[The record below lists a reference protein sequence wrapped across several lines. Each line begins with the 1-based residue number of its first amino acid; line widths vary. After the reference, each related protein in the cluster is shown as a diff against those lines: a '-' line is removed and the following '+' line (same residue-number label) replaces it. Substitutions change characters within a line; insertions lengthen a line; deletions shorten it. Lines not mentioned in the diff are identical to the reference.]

1 MNKAL
6 LLAFSIIFVSC
17 NAIKL
22 DYDYITSSNQ
32 EIMRSF
38 SENDKK
44 NWHNLDIKKDSIPGM
59 SVDRAYNELLIG
71 LKPKKVIVAVIDAGI
86 DINHEDLENL
96 IWINRGEIP
105 GNNIDD
111 DKNGYVDDING
122 WNFIGESYNET
133 LEMTRIIRDNL
144 ENNRRY
150 EKAKETIDLKLEE
163 SKNNLDFYNRIVEGF
178 IKAKEDIQNFL
189 GTNSF
194 TEEDL
199 NNIETNDS
207 IVLISKQ
214 RLEYFN
220 SIDIDLDY
228 LEEGVEYFSDQSK
241 YHYNVKFNGRSLV
254 GDDIYNIDDVNYG
267 NSNVS
272 HSKKSEDH
280 GTHVA
285 GIIAGIR
292 NNNFGNKGVNNN
304 LEIMALRAVPNG
316 DEYDKDIALAIR
328 YAVDNGARIINMS
341 FGKSF
346 SSNPEWVI
354 DAIKYAADNNVLIVH
369 AAGNDSEDLDNLE
382 NENYPNDQYLGK
394 DEFADNFINV
404 GASTINFNKDLVAS
418 FSNYGYQ
425 NVDIFAP
432 GYDIYSLTPENEYEY
447 LSGTSM
453 ASPAVSG
460 VASLVLSYFP
470 KISAAKL
477 KEIILESGIEVNIN
491 VESLVVKEAVVND
504 ARTLRRFKPR
514 ARGSAGPIRKRQS
527 HISIVITEDSPTDD
541 K

>member
-1 MNKAL
+1 MNKTL
-6 LLAFSIIFVSC
+6 LLTFSIIFVSC

-32 EIMRSF
+32 EIMTSF

-96 IWINRGEIP
+96 IWINKGEIP

-122 WNFIGESYNET
+122 WNFLGESYNET
-133 LEMTRIIRDNL
+133 LEMTRIIRDKI

-150 EKAKETIDLKLEE
+150 DKAKETIDQKIEE
-163 SKNNLDFYNRIVEGF
+163 TKNNLDFYNRIVEGF

-214 RLEYFN
+214 YLEYFN

-241 YHYNVKFNGRSLV
+241 YHYNVNFNGRSIV

-292 NNNFGNKGVNNN
+292 NNNFGNNGVNNN

-369 AAGNDSEDLDNLE
+369 AAGNDSEDLDNL
-382 NENYPNDQYLGK
+382 D
-394 DEFADNFINV
+394 
-404 GASTINFNKDLVAS
+404 
-418 FSNYGYQ
+418 
-425 NVDIFAP
+425 
-432 GYDIYSLTPENEYEY
+432 
-447 LSGTSM
+447 
-453 ASPAVSG
+453 
-460 VASLVLSYFP
+460 
-470 KISAAKL
+470 
-477 KEIILESGIEVNIN
+477 
-491 VESLVVKEAVVND
+491 
-504 ARTLRRFKPR
+504 
-514 ARGSAGPIRKRQS
+514 
-527 HISIVITEDSPTDD
+527 
-541 K
+541 

>member
-22 DYDYITSSNQ
+22 DYDYITTSNQ
-32 EIMRSF
+32 EIKS
-38 SENDKK
+38 SLSKIDKK
-44 NWHNLDIKKDSIPGM
+44 NWHNLDIEKDSIPGM

-150 EKAKETIDLKLEE
+150 EKAKETIDLKIEE
-163 SKNNLDFYNRIVEGF
+163 SKNNLDFYNRLVEGF
-178 IKAKEDIQNFL
+178 IEAKEDIQNFL

-194 TEEDL
+194 TKEDL

-207 IVLISKQ
+207 IILISKQ

-292 NNNFGNKGVNNN
+292 NNNFGNNGVNNN

-394 DEFADNFINV
+394 DEFADNFISV

-470 KISAAKL
+470 KISAVKL

-491 VESLVVKEAVVND
+491 VDHAGKENIPFKSISKTGKIVN
-504 ARTLRRFKPR
+504 AYNALIAASK
-514 ARGSAGPIRKRQS
+514 SKRK
-527 HISIVITEDSPTDD
+527 
-541 K
+541 

>member
-1 MNKAL
+1 MNKTL
-6 LLAFSIIFVSC
+6 LLTFSILFVSC

-32 EIMRSF
+32 EIMTSF

-96 IWINRGEIP
+96 IWINKGEIP

-150 EKAKETIDLKLEE
+150 EKAKETIDIKIEE

-241 YHYNVKFNGRSLV
+241 YHYNVNFNGRSIV
-254 GDDIYNIDDVNYG
+254 GDDIYNIDDVNY
-267 NSNVS
+267 
-272 HSKKSEDH
+272 
-280 GTHVA
+280 
-285 GIIAGIR
+285 
-292 NNNFGNKGVNNN
+292 
-304 LEIMALRAVPNG
+304 
-316 DEYDKDIALAIR
+316 R
-328 YAVDNGARIINMS
+328 Y
-341 FGKSF
+341 
-346 SSNPEWVI
+346 
-354 DAIKYAADNNVLIVH
+354 
-369 AAGNDSEDLDNLE
+369 
-382 NENYPNDQYLGK
+382 QY
-394 DEFADNFINV
+394 
-404 GASTINFNKDLVAS
+404 
-418 FSNYGYQ
+418 
-425 NVDIFAP
+425 
-432 GYDIYSLTPENEYEY
+432 
-447 LSGTSM
+447 
-453 ASPAVSG
+453 
-460 VASLVLSYFP
+460 
-470 KISAAKL
+470 
-477 KEIILESGIEVNIN
+477 
-491 VESLVVKEAVVND
+491 
-504 ARTLRRFKPR
+504 
-514 ARGSAGPIRKRQS
+514 
-527 HISIVITEDSPTDD
+527 
-541 K
+541 

>member
-1 MNKAL
+1 MNKTL
-6 LLAFSIIFVSC
+6 LLTFSIIFASC
-17 NAIKL
+17 NTIKL

-32 EIMRSF
+32 EIITSF

-44 NWHNLDIKKDSIPGM
+44 NWHNLDIEKDSIPGM

-96 IWINRGEIP
+96 IWINKGEIP

-122 WNFIGESYNET
+122 WNFLGESYNET

-241 YHYNVKFNGRSLV
+241 YHYNIKFNGRSLV
-254 GDDIYNIDDVNYG
+254 GDDIYNINDVNYG

-316 DEYDKDIALAIR
+316 DE
-328 YAVDNGARIINMS
+328 
-341 FGKSF
+341 
-346 SSNPEWVI
+346 
-354 DAIKYAADNNVLIVH
+354 
-369 AAGNDSEDLDNLE
+369 
-382 NENYPNDQYLGK
+382 
-394 DEFADNFINV
+394 
-404 GASTINFNKDLVAS
+404 
-418 FSNYGYQ
+418 
-425 NVDIFAP
+425 
-432 GYDIYSLTPENEYEY
+432 
-447 LSGTSM
+447 
-453 ASPAVSG
+453 
-460 VASLVLSYFP
+460 
-470 KISAAKL
+470 
-477 KEIILESGIEVNIN
+477 
-491 VESLVVKEAVVND
+491 
-504 ARTLRRFKPR
+504 
-514 ARGSAGPIRKRQS
+514 
-527 HISIVITEDSPTDD
+527 
-541 K
+541 